1 MLLPAAAAVYFF
13 HLAFAAFL
21 AFSRRC
27 SGVRLASLFLPS
39 ASPKFGLALAAA
51 DFAGVLALPPF
62 LPIVAAAL
70 LMLSVIL
77 LFPFV
82 W

>member
-1 MLLPAAAAVYFF
+1 
-13 HLAFAAFL
+13 
-21 AFSRRC
+21 
-27 SGVRLASLFLPS
+27 
-39 ASPKFGLALAAA
+39 LAAA
-51 DFAGVLALPPF
+51 DFAGVEACPPF

-77 LFPFV
+77 FPFV